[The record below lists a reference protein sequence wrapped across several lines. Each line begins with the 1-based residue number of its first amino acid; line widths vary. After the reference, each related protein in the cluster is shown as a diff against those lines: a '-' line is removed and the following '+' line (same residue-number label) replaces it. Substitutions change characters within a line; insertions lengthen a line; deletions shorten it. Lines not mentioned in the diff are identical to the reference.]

1 MGIRKLGGAAIFAVA
16 ILAAPAAA
24 QTVTFSTSGSFSGT
38 GCTTS
43 LCNFGG
49 FVLGFT
55 PAASNSYAAPTF
67 VDLGD
72 FTTQCST
79 CIAAQ
84 SVKIA
89 SGVMFTLTISQTNP
103 TTGTNQFSG
112 SITGSLSY
120 NPSSSSLV
128 WTPTTFDFPIGPTD
142 YALVTDAGAG
152 VSGEIVIAAPTTDH
166 NPNPTLVKAFVTTA
180 PEPASLTTVP
190 EPASM
195 ALMATGLLGLIP
207 VARRRRN
214 K

>member
-1 MGIRKLGGAAIFAVA
+1 MGVRKLAGATIFAA
-16 ILAAPAAA
+16 TLLTAPAMA

-49 FVLGFT
+49 FVLAFSQAG
-55 PAASNSYAAPTF
+55 SNSYTAPTF

-79 CIAAQ
+79 CIAGQ
-84 SVKIA
+84 SAKIA

-103 TTGTNQFSG
+103 TVGTNQFVG

-128 WTPTTFDFPIGPTD
+128 WTPLTFNAPIGPTT

-166 NPNPTLVKAFVTTA
+166 NPNNTLVKAFV
-180 PEPASLTTVP
+180 TTVP

-195 ALMATGLLGLIP
+195 ALMASGLVALIP
-207 VARRRRN
+207 VARRRRRN
-214 K
+214 